1 MQFTH
6 LYCLNTSV
14 GRFLPCL
21 KTALFQNSDHSLIAK
36 QKPLRY
42 SRKNAHQT
50 VSKNNE
56 RFAPQRS

>member
-1 MQFTH
+1 M
-6 LYCLNTSV
+6 NMSV
-14 GRFLPCL
+14 GRFLACL
-21 KTALFQNSDHSLIAK
+21 KNALFQNSDHSLIAK
-36 QKPLRY
+36 QKPIRY

>member
-1 MQFTH
+1 MLFPQFH
-6 LYCLNTSV
+6 CMNMSV
-14 GRFLPCL
+14 GRFLACL
-21 KTALFQNSDHSLIAK
+21 KNALFQNSDHSLIAK